1 MAFSSSPPLLN
12 LLLLTTLIVSAQQ
25 QTVLPSCDV
34 ELLQLALNFQF
45 LEAEFFLY
53 SSLGYGLDTVA
64 PDLAK
69 GGPSPIGVK
78 KAYLDRL
85 VRDIMVQFG
94 YQEIGHLRTVMQA
107 AGGGFPRPLIDL
119 SSTQFS
125 RVMDAAF
132 GTTLQPPFDPYANSL
147 NFLLASYIIPYVGL
161 TGLVGSAQIF
171 NSTTTHKIAA
181 GLMAIE
187 SGQDAAIRTLLYQRS
202 LQRVF
207 PYRFTVGVATDRIS
221 RLRNSLGR
229 AGVKDSG
236 LLARKNRT
244 GGHSMGEIVVW
255 GPDSLAYARTPMEL
269 LRIFYGTGN
278 ESLPGG
284 FFPVGV
290 RGTIGQAL
298 LPGSDVNTTCL
309 L

>member
-1 MAFSSSPPLLN
+1 MGGL
-12 LLLLTTLIVSAQQ
+12 AQQ

-34 ELLQLALNFQF
+34 ELLQFALNFQF

-78 KAYLDRL
+78 KI
-85 VRDIMVQFG
+85 V
-94 YQEIGHLRTVMQA
+94 
-107 AGGGFPRPLIDL
+107 AGML
-119 SSTQFS
+119 
-125 RVMDAAF
+125 
-132 GTTLQPPFDPYANSL
+132 
-147 NFLLASYIIPYVGL
+147 
-161 TGLVGSAQIF
+161 
-171 NSTTTHKIAA
+171 
-181 GLMAIE
+181 AIE

-207 PYRFTVGVATDRIS
+207 PYHFTVGVATDRIS
-221 RLRNSLGR
+221 RLRDSLGR
-229 AGVKDSG
+229 SGVKDSG

-244 GGHSMGEIVVW
+244 GGHSKGEIVVW
-255 GPDSLAYARTPMEL
+255 GPDSLAYARTSMEL

-278 ESLPGG
+278 ESRPGG

-298 LPGSDVNTTCL
+298 LPDSDVNTTCPL
-309 L
+309 